1 MTCKDVWVNGKE
13 LREIRPIK
21 NIYNEELS
29 RKLEEQ
35 LHSTSSN
42 HYVDLQ
48 EILIHLENNPILYKI
63 SNIKK
68 QFWNCVIIGCLIN
81 NYARNNGNW
90 RLLYQHGNYDLA
102 PIYDNGASFSNKLF
116 DNQIESIILSKKLE
130 QSALNTT
137 TGYSLNDYVFYKEI
151 LN

>member
-1 MTCKDVWVNGKE
+1 M
-13 LREIRPIK
+13 
-21 NIYNEELS
+21 
-29 RKLEEQ
+29 
-35 LHSTSSN
+35 
-42 HYVDLQ
+42 
-48 EILIHLENNPILYKI
+48 
-63 SNIKK
+63 
-68 QFWNCVIIGCLIN
+68 IIGCLIN

-137 TGYSLNDYVFYKEI
+137 TGYSLNDYVLYKEI